1 MAPYAAHSVLEPA
14 GVQAASILRLFYQ
27 YLDVSAV
34 VFTLV
39 VAALG
44 FALGRKAQPENE
56 KREPSGP
63 AVVSRRRAVMWATG
77 ATVATL
83 VALLIASVATGH
95 AMALLPAADPVRI
108 QVIGHEWWWEFRY
121 PVSGPATRFSTAYE
135 LHIPVG
141 RAVELELKASDV
153 IHSFWVPSL
162 SGKRDAI
169 PGKDNVLLIR
179 ADEPGVYEGQCAEF
193 CGTEH
198 ANMRF
203 LVVAE
208 SAGAFAAWKT
218 GQLASPAAP
227 SDPERTRGLQVF
239 MTSRCSSCHAI
250 SGTDAF
256 GTVGPD
262 LTHVASRRRLAMGT
276 LDNDRAH
283 LRRWIIDPQQD
294 KPGVQMPSTP
304 LPAADLDA
312 LLAYLGGL
320 R

>member
-1 MAPYAAHSVLEPA
+1 L
-14 GVQAASILRLFYQ
+14 QLFYQ
-27 YLDVSAV
+27 YLDVSAL

-39 VAALG
+39 LLALG
-44 FALGRKAQPENE
+44 FALGRKAQPKNE
-56 KREPSGP
+56 KREPTGSEF
-63 AVVSRRRAVMWATG
+63 VRRRQAVTWATA
-77 ATVATL
+77 ATVVTL
-83 VALLIASVATGH
+83 VGLLIASVATGH
-95 AMALLPAADPVRI
+95 ALALLPAADPVRI
-108 QVIGHEWWWEFRY
+108 EVIGHKWWWEFRY
-121 PVSGPATRFSTAYE
+121 PVSGPATRFNTAYE

-141 RAVELELKASDV
+141 RPVELELKARDV

-203 LVVAE
+203 LVIAE
-208 SAGAFAAWKT
+208 SAKEYGTWKAR
-218 GQLASPAAP
+218 QLASPSP
-227 SDPERTRGLQVF
+227 PVDPQRTRGLQVF
-239 MTSRCSSCHAI
+239 MSSRCSSCHAI

-262 LTHVASRRRLAMGT
+262 LSHVASRKGLAMGT

-283 LRRWIIDPQQD
+283 LRRWIMDPQQD